1 MGLYIAVVLALP
13 LVIAAGSNSRG
24 RVALLVTTAAT
35 WAVAVVAYARI
46 VPDRHEAADALM
58 FFLVYL
64 HLITA
69 PVAGTIATMLVPR
82 AKSIVLPM
90 IAALIGSV
98 GAIALRYVFPQIA
111 DDDWTARSI
120 DVLGPVVLSSALA
133 VLVATLTAKRVPT

>member
-24 RVALLVTTAAT
+24 RIALLVTTAAT
-35 WAVAVVAYARI
+35 WAVAVVAYQRI

-69 PVAGTIATMLVPR
+69 PIAGTVATMLTPR
-82 AKSIVLPM
+82 AKGIALPM
-90 IAALIGSV
+90 VAALVGSI
-98 GAIALRYVFPQIA
+98 GAIALRYVFPQIL
-111 DDDWTARSI
+111 DEDWTARAV
-120 DVLGPVVLSSALA
+120 DVLGPVVLASALA